1 MHIAYQFPVDWIP
14 QQCSKLTHLLLHQ
27 NLPVDF
33 YHQFA
38 FSYNSI
44 QPLTIPATHDARTHK
59 LLIPK
64 YAICKVCILHI
75 HVECI
80 CIAYC
85 IFKNECIL
93 HCICIYAC
101 QKDCIYAIFAYAYA
115 YMHTNH
121 TPRDETFDL
130 HFPRGSQ
137 SDGSIKIVACP
148 SYSLRPKP
156 ERTDPQNLQ

>member
-1 MHIAYQFPVDWIP
+1 MSFLWMVKPENLGCILHIFWFAYCIGYICYANWNCRNAYFMHIAYQFPIDWIP

-93 HCICIYAC
+93 HCICIYA
-101 QKDCIYAIFAYAYA
+101 Y
-115 YMHTNH
+115 
-121 TPRDETFDL
+121 
-130 HFPRGSQ
+130 Q
-137 SDGSIKIVACP
+137 S
-148 SYSLRPKP
+148 
-156 ERTDPQNLQ
+156 